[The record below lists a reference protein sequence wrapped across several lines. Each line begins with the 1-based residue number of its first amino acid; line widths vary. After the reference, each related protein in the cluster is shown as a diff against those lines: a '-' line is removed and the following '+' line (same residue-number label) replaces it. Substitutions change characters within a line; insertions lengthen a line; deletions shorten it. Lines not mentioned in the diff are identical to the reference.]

1 MTLSPMPTNFKI
13 SHHPSL
19 RCLTGEPYLLAAE
32 DTAAAFFARLRH
44 TERLVIQHGPR
55 SVATLPAGAALSHGA
70 LPGLRSAFAK

>member
-1 MTLSPMPTNFKI
+1 MPTNFKI

-19 RCLTGEPYLLAAE
+19 RCLAGEPYPLAA
-32 DTAAAFFARLRH
+32 DAAAAGFFSRFRQ

-55 SVATLPAGAALSHGA
+55 AVIGLPGLASLDSEA